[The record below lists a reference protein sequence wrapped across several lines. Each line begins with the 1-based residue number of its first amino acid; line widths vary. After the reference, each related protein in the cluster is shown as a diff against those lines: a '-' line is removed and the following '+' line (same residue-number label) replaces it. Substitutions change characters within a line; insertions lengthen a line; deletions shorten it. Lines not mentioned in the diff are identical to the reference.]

1 MRRDSI
7 VGAGRSFKFKL
18 EPMNIFYWQCMR
30 EGATSLVSR
39 LPSLVFLFA
48 LALMLSAC
56 GFKLRGEA
64 NLPSSL
70 QRVHVQI
77 ADPFSPLKRDLEAA
91 LKRAGA
97 TVEEES
103 GDGIAEIL
111 LPTVSLAPVV
121 RSVGVTAFVNEF
133 SMIYHVELQVA
144 DTEGNALT
152 TLQVIE
158 HSREFT
164 FDRTQAIGTGV
175 EQDEIKKE
183 MERDMVQA
191 VMRKVEAAGR
201 RPKPAA
207 LEP

>member
-1 MRRDSI
+1 MRRANI
-7 VGAGRSFKFKL
+7 FGASRSFKFKL
-18 EPMNIFYWQCMR
+18 EPMNILYWQHMR
-30 EGATSLVSR
+30 EGATSLIAR
-39 LPSLVFLFA
+39 LPSLVCLFA

-64 NLPSSL
+64 NLPSSV

-97 TVEEES
+97 KIEAES
-103 GDGIAEIL
+103 GDGIAEIIL
-111 LPTVSLAPVV
+111 STVSLAPVV
-121 RSVGVTAFVNEF
+121 RSVGATAFVNEF
-133 SMIYHVELQVA
+133 SMIYHVEMQIA

-164 FDRTQAIGTGV
+164 FDRTQAIGISV

-201 RPKPAA
+201 QPKPAA
-207 LEP
+207 LD